1 MRNSTRRRLHRSRS
15 SRLASTERRDRAC
28 GLALIAVAVLSLA
41 GFTFAQTAP
50 HVPTATAIV
59 AAATAGGMLLLG
71 AVSAVL
77 ASLD

>member
-1 MRNSTRRRLHRSRS
+1 MSRRSRISRS
-15 SRLASTERRDRAC
+15 SQTERRDMIC
-28 GLALIAVAVLSLA
+28 GCALIAVSVLGLA

-50 HVPTATAIV
+50 HVPTATAVV
-59 AAATAGGMLLLG
+59 AAALAGGMLLLG